1 MLRTRLARSTAA
13 VVLATFVTAVAP
25 PASAQDKAGAEVLLS
40 QGLALEKQGKI
51 AEACAKLD
59 ASLKLFASLNTE
71 YHLAD
76 CYEKQ
81 GKTASAWIDFQEIAD
96 KAKSAGET
104 AKASKAAE
112 RAAAIASKVSHL
124 TILVPDKVAGLEVKR
139 DGVTVSDAILGTPLP
154 IDPGEYTIDATA
166 PGKTAFHSKVKVQP
180 DGAET
185 RVEISL
191 GEAKGGGVAA
201 VPTTAPTTAPSDAA
215 SSSAPDTPSTTS
227 DTSSGGSSTKTIG
240 LIVAGTGVVAM
251 AVGGVLGLS
260 AKSSYNS
267 ASCNGDACDQAG
279 LDQRND
285 ARSKGNVATI
295 VFAVGAAALI
305 GGGVLWL
312 TAPSGSSSS
321 SSSSTGSTPKIS
333 AGVGLGTVVLGGSF

>member
-1 MLRTRLARSTAA
+1 MLRSRLTRSTAA
-13 VVLATFVTAVAP
+13 VVLATFVAALAP
-25 PASAQDKAGAEVLLS
+25 NVLAQDKASAEVLLT
-40 QGLALEKQGKI
+40 QGLELEKQGKM
-51 AEACAKLD
+51 ADACAKLE
-59 ASLKLFASLNTE
+59 ASLKLYSSLNTE

-76 CYEKQ
+76 CYEKL

-96 KAKSAGET
+96 KAKATGET
-104 AKASKAAE
+104 AKATKASE

-124 TILVPDKVAGLEVKR
+124 TILVATKVPGLEVKR
-139 DGVTVSDAILGTPLP
+139 DGVVVSDAMLGTPLP
-154 IDPGEYTIDATA
+154 IDPGEYVVEANA
-166 PGKTAFHSKVKVQP
+166 PGKATFRTKVKVQP

-185 RVEISL
+185 RVDIAMAD
-191 GEAKGGGVAA
+191 AKGATPA
-201 VPTTAPTTAPSDAA
+201 TTTTAPTTTATDATSTAAAP
-215 SSSAPDTPSTTS
+215 TTTS
-227 DTSSGGSSTKTIG
+227 DTSSDASSGSSRKTIG
-240 LIVAGTGVVAM
+240 LVIAGTGVVAM

-279 LDQRND
+279 LDQRAD
-285 ARSKGNVATI
+285 ARSKGNLATI

-321 SSSSTGSTPKIS
+321 SSSTGSTPKIS
-333 AGVGLGTVVLGGSF
+333 AGVGLGTVVVGGSF